1 MITKYTMEF
10 CCVFAKEFD
19 LDLVVILVSDFDTVI
34 RIFVVS
40 QDSPSR
46 AVLCRDLLYDVAE
59 NFKNIIAST
68 TCVQKII

>member
-19 LDLVVILVSDFDTVI
+19 LDPVVVPVSDLDTVI
-34 RIFVVS
+34 RIFIVS

-46 AVLCRDLLYDVAE
+46 AVLCWGLLYDVAE
-59 NFKNIIAST
+59 TFKEIIAST